1 MHWELVDTLW
11 VSINSEAFMAILE
24 WIWERWTTKD
34 QLVNAVRRV
43 GINNDTIGVE
53 FMQQDMFKGTPG
65 SASI

>member
-1 MHWELVDTLW
+1 MKYLW
-11 VSINSEAFMAILE
+11 RYLNEYGKGEQQKL
-24 WIWERWTTKD
+24 K
-34 QLVNAVRRV
+34 LVNAVRRV